1 MNIIY
6 FPHKLGQK
14 KNGVQNSYK
23 LFNNIGKIV
32 NCKNEGNNLLYNR
45 NDIKFIHNNGHFA
58 GSKSL
63 EGAVFLCEKSL
74 L

>member
-23 LFNNIGKIV
+23 LFKNKGKLV
-32 NCKNEGNNLLYNR
+32 DCKNDGEFLFQNL
-45 NDIKFIHNNGHFA
+45 KF
-58 GSKSL
+58 
-63 EGAVFLCEKSL
+63 
-74 L
+74 

>member
-23 LFNNIGKIV
+23 VFQKLGTIV
-32 NCKNEGNNLLYNR
+32 DCKNDGEYLFENLKNYL
-45 NDIKFIHNNGHFA
+45 
-58 GSKSL
+58 
-63 EGAVFLCEKSL
+63 
-74 L
+74 